1 MFKCPRL
8 ALGSF
13 KAPPNRNNF
22 ASRPAPMSQP
32 IQRRSFHCLAVC
44 VALGLSF
51 ALAAPLAAAPGKLDT
66 TRRSQKV
73 STDQEADLPG
83 VVILDRADSIQN
95 RREERLS
102 SRRFDRE
109 TSALS
114 GRRSAIDLTQTREK
128 TRFRTPDRKTYD
140 SVSKKESLINTRD
153 LRFGSDDDVYRTT
166 SAMKY
171 QDKISAA
178 QPALQNSKP
187 VVTKRAGWASINR
200 FTFRKNSDG
209 PITVTKA
216 GSDQAPAPLEGDQPL
231 STAR

>member
-1 MFKCPRL
+1 MCFV
-8 ALGSF
+8 LGFSWWMVV
-13 KAPPNRNNF
+13 PV
-22 ASRPAPMSQP
+22 Q
-32 IQRRSFHCLAVC
+32 
-44 VALGLSF
+44 
-51 ALAAPLAAAPGKLDT
+51 AAPGKLDT

-83 VVILDRADSIQN
+83 IVDFDRAVSIQN

-102 SRRFDRE
+102 SRRFERE

-114 GRRSAIDLTQTREK
+114 GRRSAIEVTETREK
-128 TRFRTPDRKTYD
+128 PRFRVPDRKTYD
-140 SVSKKESLINTRD
+140 SVSKKESRISTRD
-153 LRFGSDDDVYRTT
+153 LRFGSEDDVYRTT
-166 SAMKY
+166 SAAKY
-171 QDKISAA
+171 QDKISSAH
-178 QPALQNSKP
+178 PALQNSKP

-216 GSDQAPAPLEGDQPL
+216 GAGQAPAPLEGDQPL